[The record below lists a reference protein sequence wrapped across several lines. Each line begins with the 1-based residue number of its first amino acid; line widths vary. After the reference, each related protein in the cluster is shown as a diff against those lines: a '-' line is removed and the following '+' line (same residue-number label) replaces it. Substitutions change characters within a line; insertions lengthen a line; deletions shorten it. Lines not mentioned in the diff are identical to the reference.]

1 MEAAARK
8 MSTRHAWDA
17 ATPVPIQALVHDV
30 EAPLTIDGSCIM
42 DNRERYEHCIAA
54 LNAGYPVL
62 KGTNNRVFSAPCV
75 LVGSGPSVKDHLED
89 IRERYERG
97 EEIIAIKGAHDWLIE
112 NGIVPRAAFALDPQ
126 QSRAKCFKKLHKQ
139 VLYLCASQMHP
150 DTWEHMRGYQV
161 LVWHSRIEAGQEKLP
176 GWDTQLIVQNCS
188 TSGNSALLL
197 MHWLGRRRFEVYG
210 FDSSIPVPRGPIGRL
225 MARLRGRL
233 MKIDGARVPPEKRI
247 FEVTVGDQR
256 FQTTA
261 ELVSQVV
268 EIHPLLKMLG
278 RLRLTAHGEG
288 YFQAV
293 IAAGKANGWPI

>member
-1 MEAAARK
+1 
-8 MSTRHAWDA
+8 
-17 ATPVPIQALVHDV
+17 
-30 EAPLTIDGSCIM
+30 
-42 DNRERYEHCIAA
+42 
-54 LNAGYPVL
+54 
-62 KGTNNRVFSAPCV
+62 
-75 LVGSGPSVKDHLED
+75 
-89 IRERYERG
+89 
-97 EEIIAIKGAHDWLIE
+97 
-112 NGIVPRAAFALDPQ
+112 
-126 QSRAKCFKKLHKQ
+126 
-139 VLYLCASQMHP
+139 
-150 DTWEHMRGYQV
+150 
-161 LVWHSRIEAGQEKLP
+161 
-176 GWDTQLIVQNCS
+176 
-188 TSGNSALLL
+188 